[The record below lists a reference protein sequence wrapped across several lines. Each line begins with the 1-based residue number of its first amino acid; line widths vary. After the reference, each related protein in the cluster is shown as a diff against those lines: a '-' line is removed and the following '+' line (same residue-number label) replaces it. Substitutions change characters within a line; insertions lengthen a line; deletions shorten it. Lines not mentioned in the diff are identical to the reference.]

1 MGPRSLFLAP
11 EKLKFHYK
19 YPKEMVKNSKA
30 FQTVFVERG
39 NTGKGGVLVGRILSS
54 LGKAFSAFFKMI

>member
-19 YPKEMVKNSKA
+19 YPEETVKNSTA
-30 FQTVFVERG
+30 FQTVSVEGG
-39 NTGKGGVLVGRILSS
+39 NIGKGGVLVGRILSAS
-54 LGKAFSAFFKMI
+54 GKAFSAFFKTI